1 MLEMAVEIR
10 AGVSV
15 PAVGAY
21 RTMIFTMLCRVLALH
36 REGQVG
42 EALRSLPFNQSG
54 SL

>member
-10 AGVSV
+10 TGISV
-15 PAVGAY
+15 LAVGAY
-21 RTMIFTMLCRVLALH
+21 RTMIFTMLCSVPVLR